1 MKSTGQSALP
11 PTSLIICSR
20 NRSGMLA
27 ETVRSVLAGREV
39 PTELIVVDQS
49 DVPTD
54 GLASA
59 GGSSGCEVRYTWSPV
74 HGLSHAN
81 NLGVRLARH
90 EVLVFTHDDVHAD
103 EFWFGTLVRS
113 LLVAGPRSVVTGR
126 VPPGPP
132 EVPGGFQQTLR
143 TSQTPTVWQGR
154 TRERPL
160 LVLNMAL
167 LRGTYAEVGGFD
179 ERLGPGTPFPGAE
192 DVDLGFRLLEA
203 GYRIIYV
210 PDAVIYHR
218 AWRKPSS
225 YLSIRWA
232 YGLALGGFY
241 AKHLSVRDRWMAH
254 SMLAVLRSRMS
265 RGVRA
270 LAGRPR
276 AAMGDFLS
284 VAGIVAGTGLWWLT
298 QARRPRA
305 PASGD
310 LRPARAPRED

>member
-1 MKSTGQSALP
+1 MSSGQAALP

-20 NRSGMLA
+20 NRPGMLS

-49 DVPTD
+49 DVPAD
-54 GLASA
+54 HLASMWQSEA
-59 GGSSGCEVRYTWSPV
+59 CEVRYTWSPV
-74 HGLSHAN
+74 LGLSHAN

-90 EVLVFTHDDVHAD
+90 DVLVFTHDDVHPD
-103 EFWFGTLVRS
+103 ERWFGTLVRS
-113 LLVAGPRSVVTGR
+113 LLAAGPRSVVTGR

-143 TSQTPTVWQGR
+143 TSQTPRVWEGR
-154 TRERPL
+154 TRDRPL
-160 LVLNMAL
+160 LVLNMAM
-167 LRGTYAEVGGFD
+167 LRATYDEVGGFD

-210 PDAVIYHR
+210 PEAVLYHR
-218 AWRKPSS
+218 AWRKPST

-232 YGLALGGFY
+232 YGLALGGYY
-241 AKHLSVRDRWMAH
+241 AKHLSVRDRWMA
-254 SMLAVLRSRMS
+254 STMVAVLRSRTS

-270 LAGRPR
+270 LPGQPR
-276 AAMGDFLS
+276 AAVGDFLS
-284 VAGIVAGTGLWWLT
+284 VAGIFAGTGLWWLT
-298 QARRPRA
+298 QARK
-305 PASGD
+305 S
-310 LRPARAPRED
+310 RPARED